1 MYVDIDALEVSW
13 ADRCA
18 RPAGHEAVG
27 LAHGFSRDDE
37 GRFRC
42 HGWNMPARWLAHRI
56 LRSRQHRYD
65 ASRCTR
71 PCPSPKPHPT
81 QLTTADALATG
92 QGASRRPGSGR
103 TVLAGRRRR
112 CQRKGPRPSCVTTR
126 QDDCCVVVVQ
136 YLADIRR
143 SMAIHARPT
152 AERRCEDAHHLTR
165 RRPPREPGG
174 VISGVL
180 VLPMWSKGARVIREM
195 RQSSFART
203 KSQSLTSLPGGSGPY
218 VAR

>member
-1 MYVDIDALEVSW
+1 MGS
-13 ADRCA
+13 ADRPRPWTPCA
-18 RPAGHEAVG
+18 RASNGSPTPPRGPDGLSVSGGRQPRLPPRATPAQEA
-27 LAHGFSRDDE
+27 
-37 GRFRC
+37 
-42 HGWNMPARWLAHRI
+42 PA
-56 LRSRQHRYD
+56 
-65 ASRCTR
+65 
-71 PCPSPKPHPT
+71 P
-81 QLTTADALATG
+81 
-92 QGASRRPGSGR
+92 
-103 TVLAGRRRR
+103 
-112 CQRKGPRPSCVTTR
+112 TR

-152 AERRCEDAHHLTR
+152 AERRCEDVHHLTR

>member
-1 MYVDIDALEVSW
+1 MLSRQAKERAVAQDLAELFWLVVAGAVSV
-13 ADRCA
+13 RA
-18 RPAGHEAVG
+18 R
-27 LAHGFSRDDE
+27 
-37 GRFRC
+37 GRVASP
-42 HGWNMPARWLAHRI
+42 PARMI
-56 LRSRQHRYD
+56 
-65 ASRCTR
+65 
-71 PCPSPKPHPT
+71 
-81 QLTTADALATG
+81 
-92 QGASRRPGSGR
+92 
-103 TVLAGRRRR
+103 
-112 CQRKGPRPSCVTTR
+112 
-126 QDDCCVVVVQ
+126 CCVVVVQ

-152 AERRCEDAHHLTR
+152 AERRCEHAHHLTR